1 MVHECSIFIKK
12 IKKIKKIKTMGEL
25 LKTLKEQNSSEL
37 ITKWENIGFLSNTKN
52 KRNSALACEF
62 SALYLLDNIEKYNGD
77 ITTLTHPVIVRIFR
91 KIEEDLPTQLIFD
104 KVVEIITTFK
114 IKLDGMKK
122 TDEWINRGEN
132 KVKEVEAEFIA
143 DFSDNFPFK
152 FGPARG

>member
-1 MVHECSIFIKK
+1 
-12 IKKIKKIKTMGEL
+12 MGEL

-37 ITKWENIGFLSNTKN
+37 IAKWENIGFLSNTKN

-114 IKLDGMKK
+114 IKLDGIQK

-143 DFSDNFPFK
+143 DFSDNFPFE